1 MENLSAEFETID
13 WAGFIQQ
20 YVNDMFFFYKFVFVH
35 ILE

>member
-1 MENLSAEFETID
+1 MENLSAEFATID

-20 YVNDMFFFYKFVFVH
+20 HVNDMVFLKFVFVH